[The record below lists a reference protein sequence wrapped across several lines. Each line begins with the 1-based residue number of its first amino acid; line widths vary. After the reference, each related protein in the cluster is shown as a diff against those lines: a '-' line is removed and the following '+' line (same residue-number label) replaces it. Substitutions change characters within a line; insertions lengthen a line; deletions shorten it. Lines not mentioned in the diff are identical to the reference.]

1 MKHEPI
7 RPVRE
12 FIGSLA
18 DLGTLLPLTVG
29 LIACNGVRPGPAL
42 VLLGITY
49 ILTGTYYR
57 LPVPVQPL
65 KAMATIAIA
74 TGASVGEIRAGALW
88 MSGLMIALAVSGL
101 AQKLNAVF
109 PRVLIRGLQLGIGL
123 MMIRAG
129 AKLALAW
136 GDSLGTVV
144 IGAHGVSATP
154 GSLGLAP
161 SGAEFWR
168 ALPLLVIPQLPL
180 TVGNAVLATRDCALS
195 YFGPAGERVT
205 PRRLAA
211 TIGLANLAAGLTGGV
226 PVCHG
231 AGGMTAHYSLGARTG
246 LACAMI
252 GSALLVTGIAAG
264 GSMAS
269 ALAAM
274 PAWVLGVLLAYV
286 GVRHAALARD
296 AFGNATDASTVLLVG
311 VVGLTSGNLMAA
323 LGIGLALRLM
333 LRIPAARGVKQRF
346 VDRSR

>member
-1 MKHEPI
+1 M
-7 RPVRE
+7 RE

-49 ILTGTYYR
+49 ILTGIYYR

-88 MSGLMIALAVSGL
+88 MAGLMIALAVSGV
-101 AQKLNAVF
+101 AEKLNAVF

-123 MMIRAG
+123 IMFRAG

-136 GDSLGTVV
+136 GHSLGAVV
-144 IGAHGVSATP
+144 HGAHVAP
-154 GSLGLAP
+154 QHGLAAGVLP
-161 SGAEFWR
+161 SGADFAA
-168 ALPLLVIPQLPL
+168 ALVLLVLPQIPL
-180 TVGNAVLATRDCALS
+180 TIGNAVLATRDCALS

-231 AGGMTAHYSLGARTG
+231 AGGLTAHYCLGARTG
-246 LACAMI
+246 LACAMM
-252 GSALLVTGIAAG
+252 GSMLLITGIAAG
-264 GSMAS
+264 SSMTTV
-269 ALAAM
+269 LAAV

-296 AFGNATDASTVLLVG
+296 AFGNAADAATVLLMG

-323 LGIGLALRLM
+323 LGVGLAFRLM
-333 LRIPAARGVKQRF
+333 LRIPATRSSKQQL